1 MIKLVI
7 RSNGQ
12 EKRGRSNGKKKK
24 IRRSSGLAHNRTMR
38 VKRENKIK

>member
-24 IRRSSGLAHNRTMR
+24 LEEELGWHITEA
-38 VKRENKIK
+38 

>member
-1 MIKLVI
+1 MV
-7 RSNGQ
+7 
-12 EKRGRSNGKKKK
+12 KRKGGDPTVRKKK